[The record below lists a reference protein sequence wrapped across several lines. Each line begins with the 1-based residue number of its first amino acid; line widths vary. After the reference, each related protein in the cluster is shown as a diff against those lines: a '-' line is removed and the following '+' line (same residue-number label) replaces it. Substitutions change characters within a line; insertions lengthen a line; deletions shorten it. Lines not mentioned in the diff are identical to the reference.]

1 MQDQFK
7 KDMADGKIFGDIESP
22 QSTIDDSVE
31 FTPEQIER
39 LYAGKDPFG
48 DEHQEDGI

>member
-1 MQDQFK
+1 
-7 KDMADGKIFGDIESP
+7 MADGKIFGGGESTKP
-22 QSTIDDSVE
+22 ATDDSIE

-48 DEHQEDGI
+48 DDHQEDET